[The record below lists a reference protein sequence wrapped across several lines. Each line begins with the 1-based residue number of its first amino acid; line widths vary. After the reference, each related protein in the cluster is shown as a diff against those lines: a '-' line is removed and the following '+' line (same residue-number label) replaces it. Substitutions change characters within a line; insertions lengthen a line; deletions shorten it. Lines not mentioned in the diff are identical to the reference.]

1 MLLALALAV
10 SAQQVPDIRY
20 LNVKLEEIKL
30 PIIAG
35 AKEFTLG
42 LKRQA
47 SETYSLYVN
56 ELEAGHFTSQPIAY
70 KDVLIGYTTW
80 SITPAVIGDKSGL
93 ALSSKSMRNQ
103 AYVRGKLEYELR
115 HFAERTWYISDE
127 GKILSESCEYKLA
140 TGTWKMDATYG
151 AEDYTVT
158 LTAPG
163 QRPRTV
169 TRSPGCGMD
178 ELSQSAF
185 VPMLKPDPTGKKIT
199 VLKPEK
205 EFWLLDP
212 FTGMPVMLKAKVRG
226 SFTAKG
232 IFNRDWSGPEIEF
245 TGYREPFS
253 AWVTHEGVLMR
264 VKMPEGV
271 YLEIEQKPG

>member
-1 MLLALALAV
+1 MISLVLLALT
-10 SAQQVPDIRY
+10 AQEAPDIRH

-42 LKRQA
+42 IQRQA
-47 SETYSLYVN
+47 SQTYSLYVN
-56 ELEAGHFTSQPIAY
+56 ELESGNFTSQPIGY
-70 KDVLIGYTTW
+70 KDVLIGYTGW
-80 SITPAVIGDKSGL
+80 SVTPAVIGSTPCV
-93 ALSSKSMRNQ
+93 ALSSKSHRNQ
-103 AYVRGKLEYELR
+103 AYARGKTIFELR
-115 HFAERTWYISDE
+115 HQAERTWYITDE
-127 GKILSESCEYKLA
+127 GKIVAESCEYKLA

-169 TRSPGCGMD
+169 TRSPGIGMD
-178 ELSQSAF
+178 VLATSAF
-185 VPMLKPDPTGKKIT
+185 EPMLKPDPTGKSIT
-199 VLKPEK
+199 VLKREK

-212 FTGMPVMLKAKVRG
+212 FTGMPVMLKAQVRG
-226 SFTAKG
+226 SFTAN
-232 IFNRDWSGPEIEF
+232 IFRREWRGPEVEF
-245 TGYREPFS
+245 SGYREPFT